1 MSFLCDTFQRVLGKP
16 APSATPGLAFTNPN
30 PEWEVVRQEIG
41 AGWFYNRFLYLFG
54 EGLEALQPCLD
65 AWSFVVPPGHPDRKI
80 LGRNGYGA
88 ILVLE
93 NGNTLN
99 QGSIHLLDPLN
110 VRYWTD
116 PNITLVTLCGNHLPK
131 RRIPK
136 FLDADAYDEWI
147 AANGDV
153 ELELEDILGVKV
165 PLSLGGELTVDN
177 LQLDGIVEYYQA
189 TGPIYADAFAK
200 LG

>member
-1 MSFLCDTFQRVLGKP
+1 M
-16 APSATPGLAFTNPN
+16 
-30 PEWEVVRQEIG
+30 VRQEIG

-147 AANGDV
+147 AANADV

-189 TGPIYADAFAK
+189 TGPIYANALAR
-200 LG
+200 